1 MKRTLVIAL
10 KQPTA
15 RWVTV
20 AAIMR
25 TFAGI
30 SCATYLPIFFLKVY
44 PAFKSQYAVIN
55 ALSLAIGGLVA
66 SLAGGIISDHFEG
79 KNLMSKAYICMISSL
94 LAFPLTALCCL
105 NQSSFYFSMI
115 AITLKTFMSAS
126 FTSPA
131 ITMMQN
137 TTSSKDQGNI
147 ISSHVFWTA
156 IAATACPI
164 AFSSVANFFGA
175 AANPAIYGNILT
187 GFALLGYWGSIPF
200 WWLAGKSYKRHME
213 EQKAV

>member
-1 MKRTLVIAL
+1 MITI

-15 RWVTV
+15 RWVTI
-20 AAIMR
+20 AGIMR

-44 PAFKSQYAVIN
+44 PTYKSTFAVTN
-55 ALSLAIGGLVA
+55 ALSLAIGGLVS
-66 SLAGGIISDHFEG
+66 SLLGGILSDHFEN

-94 LAFPLTALCCL
+94 MAFPLTALCCL
-105 NQSSFYFSMI
+105 NQKSFYFSMG
-115 AITLKTFMSAS
+115 AITCKTFMSAA

-137 TTSSKDQGNI
+137 TTSAKDQGNV

-156 IAATACPI
+156 LAATVCPI
-164 AFSSVANFFGA
+164 TFSWLSNYLGA
-175 AANPAIYGNILT
+175 AANPAIYGKVLT
-187 GFALLGYWGSIPF
+187 VFALIGYWGSVPF
-200 WWLAGKSYKRHME
+200 WWLAGRSYKKHME
-213 EQKAV
+213 E